1 MAAAQTE
8 IDQGGAR
15 LSNLQNNL
23 HLRRLRKRIEET
35 ETELAA
41 LPMEEAANSK
51 STFDI
56 KWGAMQ
62 KRESDTKEKVSQA
75 RFNTSSRSSPTRR
88 L

>member
-15 LSNLQNNL
+15 LSNLRDNL
-23 HLRRLRKRIEET
+23 RLRRLRNRIEET

-51 STFDI
+51 RTFDI
-56 KWGAMQ
+56 KWGAMK
-62 KRESDTKEKVSQA
+62 KRESDIKEKVKH
-75 RFNTSSRSSPTRR
+75 PI
-88 L
+88 LY